1 MKSCTFGRTPSSVE
15 GGKGVVKREEEDQ
28 AFLSSRRQ
36 ESKRE
41 RERGSGKLPR
51 FRCLLWQL
59 DLNFCL

>member
-41 RERGSGKLPR
+41 REREEAANYQGSGVY
-51 FRCLLWQL
+51 FGNWI
-59 DLNFCL
+59 